1 MNSRSNAKHEDHV
14 PLKYVLPSS
23 SRRGK
28 ASVEAVLSMRRSR
41 RDFLN
46 KALTR
51 EQLSQVLWAAYG
63 INASGTRT
71 APSAGGTYP
80 LEVYAL
86 IGRVEDMEKGVYRYL
101 PGEHQLVRVIDR
113 DIKKE
118 LAGAALGQVMIAN
131 APVCLFFSAVYER
144 SMQRYGHRG
153 RERYVCMDLGHA
165 AQNVYLQAEALGL
178 GTCAV
183 GAFND
188 QAVRSVLRLPPEEEP
203 LYIMPVGR
211 YS

>member
-1 MNSRSNAKHEDHV
+1 MNSHSNSTNMSTD
-14 PLKYVLPSS
+14 PLKYDLPAPAN
-23 SRRGK
+23 RGK
-28 ASVEAVLSMRRSR
+28 VSLEAVLSRRKSR
-41 RDFLN
+41 REFSN
-46 KALTR
+46 EALTAK
-51 EQLSQVLWAAYG
+51 QLAQILWAAYG
-63 INASGTRT
+63 MNASGTRT

-86 IGRVEDMEKGVYRYL
+86 IGRVEDIEKGVYRYL
-101 PGEHQLVRVIDR
+101 SSQHQLVRVIER

-118 LAGAALGQVMIAN
+118 LAGAALGQVMIAD

-188 QAVRSVLRLPPEEEP
+188 QAVRSVLRLPAEEEP
-203 LYIMPVGR
+203 LYIMPVGK
-211 YS
+211 Y

>member
-1 MNSRSNAKHEDHV
+1 MSTD
-14 PLKYVLPSS
+14 PLKYDLPAPAN
-23 SRRGK
+23 RGK
-28 ASVEAVLSMRRSR
+28 VSLEAVLSRRKSR
-41 RDFLN
+41 REFSN
-46 KALTR
+46 EALTAK
-51 EQLSQVLWAAYG
+51 QLAQILWAAYG
-63 INASGTRT
+63 MNASGTRT

-86 IGRVEDMEKGVYRYL
+86 IGRVEDIEKGVYRYL
-101 PGEHQLVRVIDR
+101 SSQHQLVRVIER

-118 LAGAALGQVMIAN
+118 LAGAALGQVMIAD

-188 QAVRSVLRLPPEEEP
+188 QAVRSVLRLPAEEEP
-203 LYIMPVGR
+203 LYIMPVGK
-211 YS
+211 Y